1 MKIVFTKLPNE
12 GTIKVSFDGGSIF
25 TDYNVSDV
33 SES

>member
-12 GTIKVSFDGGSIF
+12 GTIKVSFDGGSTF